1 MKKIPSGI
9 VPIIRI
15 DRRAR
20 EPLHR
25 QIYNAYRTAIVEC
38 ALRPKDRIPSTRT
51 LALELGLSRIPV
63 LNAYAQLLAEGYF
76 ESRIGAGTVVSSTL
90 PDQTPQPLRSPAS
103 TGARRGPRPVSR
115 ASLALPSMQGILP
128 WLGGRLGAFSVGQP
142 ALDHFPVKIWSR
154 LVVRRSR
161 SLSISSMHYS
171 DPMGSR
177 DLREAVATYLRTARG
192 VRCEA
197 EQIMIVSGSQLA
209 LEIATRVLL
218 DRGSRVW
225 MEEPGYRFARN
236 VFALNGCRIIPVP
249 VDKEGLNVAAGV
261 RRCRTARAALV
272 TPSHQYPTGVTMS
285 ASRRLQLLEWSQK
298 SGAWIIEDD
307 YDSEFRYDS
316 MPIASLQGLDRGSQV
331 VYIGTFSKVLF
342 PSLRLGYLV
351 IPPELI
357 DRFLS
362 VRLTID
368 ICPPTFLQTVLAD
381 FIREGHFSRHIRRM
395 RPLYR
400 ERRSALFESIKS
412 DLGIPVD
419 VAGEQAGLHLS
430 LTLPPGLRDRAMS
443 QRAARHGLWLAPL
456 STCYMEH
463 PAPQGFIL
471 GFSNT
476 STAEIP
482 RAVKKLSKI
491 LHSK

>member
-1 MKKIPSGI
+1 M
-9 VPIIRI
+9 
-15 DRRAR
+15 
-20 EPLHR
+20 
-25 QIYNAYRTAIVEC
+25 
-38 ALRPKDRIPSTRT
+38 
-51 LALELGLSRIPV
+51 
-63 LNAYAQLLAEGYF
+63 
-76 ESRIGAGTVVSSTL
+76 
-90 PDQTPQPLRSPAS
+90 
-103 TGARRGPRPVSR
+103 
-115 ASLALPSMQGILP
+115 
-128 WLGGRLGAFSVGQP
+128 
-142 ALDHFPVKIWSR
+142 
-154 LVVRRSR
+154 RRSR
-161 SLSISSMHYS
+161 NLSVASMHYS

-225 MEEPGYRFARN
+225 MEEPGYQFARN

-249 VDKEGLNVAAGV
+249 VDEEGLNVGAGI
-261 RRCRTARAALV
+261 RRCRNARAVLV

-285 ASRRLQLLEWSQK
+285 ASRRLQLLDWAQK
-298 SGAWIIEDD
+298 TGSWIIEDD
-307 YDSEFRYDS
+307 YDSEFRFDS

-351 IPPELI
+351 IPPDLI

-368 ICPPTFLQTVLAD
+368 IGPPTFLQTVLAD

-395 RPLYR
+395 RLLYR
-400 ERRSALFESIKS
+400 ERRSALFESIKK
-412 DLGIPVD
+412 DLGLPVD

-430 LTLPPGLRDRAMS
+430 LTLPPGLRDQEISERAS
-443 QRAARHGLWLAPL
+443 RHGLWLAPL
-456 STCYMEH
+456 STCYVER

-476 STAEIP
+476 PASEIP
-482 RAVKKLSKI
+482 RGVKKMSKI
-491 LHSK
+491 LHSM